1 MAETSHGPS
10 PEMPWTER
18 EYVNFYFAHFNGRLA
33 LPHLREEK
41 SKRMFERLVDRTNL
55 EAIRAMHRDPEGQR
69 LAFDQV
75 LAVMGA
81 ARASYYYAVRVG
93 EPLSEELTRVQIFY
107 LELLDALF
115 SLPGTLDLSATHPAW
130 RTSLMSVVDALSGRD
145 IYDYRQTL
153 RLATALADHF
163 AAVAPVL
170 KPADGLALSH
180 QFETMARD
188 AFDPDLR
195 AAFARLAAIA
205 AKF

>member
-1 MAETSHGPS
+1 
-10 PEMPWTER
+10 
-18 EYVNFYFAHFNGRLA
+18 
-33 LPHLREEK
+33 
-41 SKRMFERLVDRTNL
+41 
-55 EAIRAMHRDPEGQR
+55 
-69 LAFDQV
+69 
-75 LAVMGA
+75 
-81 ARASYYYAVRVG
+81 
-93 EPLSEELTRVQIFY
+93 
-107 LELLDALF
+107 
-115 SLPGTLDLSATHPAW
+115 
-130 RTSLMSVVDALSGRD
+130 MSVVDALSGRD